1 MPQGLRKKLSA
12 NVNISYSFYCATA
25 DKISLWYLSFLLAI
39 DNKSMFEVWLMY
51 LKHYRKNNES
61 IFLTKYQM
69 LEQKSLHKDPV
80 FM

>member
-39 DNKSMFEVWLMY
+39 DNKSMLEVWLMY

-69 LEQKSLHKDPV
+69 LEQKSLHKHPV